1 MYLRL
6 PKDRVAVA
14 IGPEGLV
21 KREIEVKTGAKLAI
35 DSETGETKVESGDDP
50 LGALRASEVL
60 KAIARGFSPERAF
73 RLFDDDQFVDIVDI
87 RDYAG
92 DSEKALK
99 RLKGRVIGEG
109 GRSREAIERETGTCI
124 SVYGKTVAV
133 IGTAE
138 QLQVVREALDMLL
151 KGAEHT
157 TVYRFLE
164 RKKKAMK
171 KGLQRMR

>member
-14 IGPEGLV
+14 IGPEGSV
-21 KREIEVKTGAKLAI
+21 KREIEERTGAKLSI
-35 DSETGETKVESGDDP
+35 DSETGETKIESGDDP
-50 LGALRASEVL
+50 LGALRASEML

-109 GRSREAIERETGTCI
+109 GRSREAIERETGTCV
-124 SVYGKTVAV
+124 SVYGKTVTV

-138 QLQVVREALDMLL
+138 QLSVVREALDMLL

-157 TVYRFLE
+157 TVYRFLG
-164 RKKKAMK
+164 RKRKEAKRA
-171 KGLQRMR
+171 LRPRR